1 MDPRT
6 LSALYGL
13 KWNPFLNDI
22 PIEALCKT
30 PRIDHFAWRVE
41 DLVMHGGFALVTGDP
56 GAGKSTVLRLLAER
70 LAGLRDVV
78 VGELTRPQSRVTDF
92 YRELGDLFGLAVS
105 TSNRWGA
112 YKTVR
117 AKWQAHIQQTL
128 FRPVLLVDEAQEMP
142 PLLLAELRLLGST
155 KLDTCTIVTVVLC
168 GDRRLEEKLRTQ
180 ELLPVDSRIRTR
192 LVLDAGGGTDA
203 VEAATDDPERVL
215 GGEEQDAAGAQGGEA
230 AQARRARRDGDGHV
244 EREKRLAAL
253 RLAPDDADG
262 FVAPQVL
269 DEPAP
274 LGWARIEVR
283 GARDRQRCRRCHRR
297 VDDGVLRAGVGVARA
312 GRCSAPAISR

>member
-22 PIEALCKT
+22 PVEALCKT

-128 FRPVLLVDEAQEMP
+128 FRPVLLIDEAPDMSA
-142 PLLLAELRLLGST
+142 PLLPDLRLVGST
-155 KLDTCTIVTVVLC
+155 KRDSCTIVTVILG
-168 GDRRLEEKLRTQ
+168 GDRRRGDKLRTAD
-180 ELLPVDSRIRTR
+180 LLPIDSRIR
-192 LVLDAGGGTDA
+192 
-203 VEAATDDPERVL
+203 
-215 GGEEQDAAGAQGGEA
+215 
-230 AQARRARRDGDGHV
+230 
-244 EREKRLAAL
+244 
-253 RLAPDDADG
+253 
-262 FVAPQVL
+262 
-269 DEPAP
+269 
-274 LGWARIEVR
+274 
-283 GARDRQRCRRCHRR
+283 
-297 VDDGVLRAGVGVARA
+297 
-312 GRCSAPAISR
+312 